1 MVTVIGFIAMVVFI
15 IGAVVAWVDK
25 SVSSADRT
33 MFILLFIG
41 LACFAAS
48 AGYRVF
54 HPDGRW
60 L

>member
-1 MVTVIGFIAMVVFI
+1 MLGFIAMVAFI

-41 LACFAAS
+41 LACFAGS
-48 AGYRVF
+48 VGWRTF
-54 HPDGRW
+54 HPEGRW
-60 L
+60 